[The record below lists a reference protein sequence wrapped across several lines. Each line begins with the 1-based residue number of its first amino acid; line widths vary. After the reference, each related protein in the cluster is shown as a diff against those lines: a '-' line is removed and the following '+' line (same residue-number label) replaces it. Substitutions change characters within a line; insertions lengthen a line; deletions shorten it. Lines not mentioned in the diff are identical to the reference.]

1 MHTIRKRGRYLSP
14 LLFWQKRVKM
24 NVENRVRELVT
35 EKLVD
40 RPDLFIVSIK
50 IINNANVTILLDG
63 DNGLGIH
70 DCAMVSRHV
79 GFCLEE
85 ENAVSDA
92 YTLEVS
98 SAGVGSPLL
107 MQRQYQK
114 NIERTLAIKLKSG
127 EKMEGVLK
135 EVTDDYITLNISTK
149 EKGKKLS
156 NENKIIANSEIAE
169 AIVQVSFK

>member
-1 MHTIRKRGRYLSP
+1 
-14 LLFWQKRVKM
+14 M
-24 NVENRVRELVT
+24 NLENRVRELVT

-40 RPDLFIVSIK
+40 RSDLFIVSIK
-50 IINNANVTILLDG
+50 ITNNANVTILLDG

-98 SAGVGSPLL
+98 SAGVGSPLV

-127 EKMEGVLK
+127 EKLEGILK
-135 EVTDDYITLNISTK
+135 AVTDAEITLNISTK

-156 NENKIIANSEIAE
+156 NENRTIANSDIAE

>member
-1 MHTIRKRGRYLSP
+1 MSL
-14 LLFWQKRVKM
+14 
-24 NVENRVRELVT
+24 ENRVRELVL
-35 EKLVD
+35 EKLAD

-50 IINNANVTILLDG
+50 IINNANVTVLLDG

-79 GFCLEE
+79 GHCLEE

-98 SAGVGSPLL
+98 SAGVGSPLIL
-107 MQRQYQK
+107 QRQFLK
-114 NIERTLAIKLKSG
+114 NIDRTLAIKLNSG
-127 EKMEGVLK
+127 EKLEGVLNT
-135 EVTDDYITLNISTK
+135 VTTDDIMLSIIKK

-156 NENKIIANSEIAE
+156 SDIITIANADIAE

>member
-1 MHTIRKRGRYLSP
+1 
-14 LLFWQKRVKM
+14 M
-24 NVENRVRELVT
+24 NLEKRVRELVD
-35 EKLVD
+35 EKLAD

-50 IINNANVTILLDG
+50 IINNANVTVLLDG

-85 ENAVSDA
+85 ENALTDA

-98 SAGVGSPLL
+98 SPGIGTPLVL
-107 MQRQYQK
+107 ARQFQK
-114 NIERTLAIKLKSG
+114 NVNRTLAIKLKSG
-127 EKMEGVLK
+127 DKLEGVLLAVADDN
-135 EVTDDYITLNISTK
+135 VTISVSVK

-156 NENKIIANSEIAE
+156 NEDKVIAKSEIVE
-169 AIVQVSFK
+169 ALVQVSFK